1 MISLLLFGCFLGLL
15 VLSVPVAIS
24 LGLASSV
31 ALLYSGKVS
40 SSYIAQGLVTAID
53 SFPLMAVPFF
63 ILAGELMGQGG
74 LSRRLLS
81 VANVFFGRYT
91 GGLAIIAVVTCLFF
105 AAISGSGPATVA
117 AIGGLLLPAMA
128 REGYDKGFSVGLL
141 ASAGSIGI
149 IIPPS
154 IPMIIYAVAANVS
167 ITQMFLAGV
176 IPGLTI
182 GIALMLVAYFKARKE
197 GYTGSS
203 KRYSASE
210 IFAAVWDA
218 KWALMVPVIIL
229 GGIYGGIF
237 TPTESAAVG
246 VIYGF
251 IVGVFVYREI
261 KLKDLYKVI
270 VDASLTS
277 ATVIVIVGTATIFG
291 RVLAIERIPFMLA
304 DYIVSLTDSRILI
317 LLLINLL
324 LIFVGMFMETLAAII
339 ILVPILL
346 PVVVAVGVDP
356 VHFGIIIIVN
366 LAIGMV
372 TPPVGLN
379 LFVGSRLGEISLGK
393 ASVGAMPFIAALFI
407 VLLLVTYI
415 PALSLAPL
423 GWLGLL

>member
-203 KRYSASE
+203 KRYSAKE

-393 ASVGAMPFIAALFI
+393 ASVGAVPFIAALFI